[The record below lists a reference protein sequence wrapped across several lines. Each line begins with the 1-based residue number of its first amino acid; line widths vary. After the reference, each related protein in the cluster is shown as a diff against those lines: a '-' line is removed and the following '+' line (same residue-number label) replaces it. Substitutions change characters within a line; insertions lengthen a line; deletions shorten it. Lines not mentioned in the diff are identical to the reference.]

1 MDEQQ
6 PASETELT
14 TTNNNDEFTSDG
26 PPTSPANDNPD
37 SEHERDEQSLNKSG
51 NSICETHHH
60 HHKWLWLHSAFHCLV
75 TIVVR
80 LNVVVPTLKHIPS
93 FLYIHILTHISTS
106 FLLGNRRSWIPI
118 RHILVGIWWRSCPN
132 YRRCFICL
140 LHCNT
145 PFRLTRTRSKDI
157 S

>member
-1 MDEQQ
+1 MEEQQ
-6 PASETELT
+6 PAAETELT
-14 TTNNNDEFTSDG
+14 TINNTDEVADG
-26 PPTSPANDNPD
+26 PPSSPE
-37 SEHERDEQSLNKSG
+37 SERDEQPLNKSG

-60 HHKWLWLHSAFHCLV
+60 HHKWLWLHAAFHCLV

-80 LNVVVPTLKHIPS
+80 LKLPCRLQHIPS
-93 FLYIHILTHISTS
+93 FLCILTHISTS
-106 FLLGNRRSWIPI
+106 FLSLGNGRSWIPI

-140 LHCNT
+140 LHSNT
-145 PFRLTRTRSKDI
+145 PFKLTRTRSKDV